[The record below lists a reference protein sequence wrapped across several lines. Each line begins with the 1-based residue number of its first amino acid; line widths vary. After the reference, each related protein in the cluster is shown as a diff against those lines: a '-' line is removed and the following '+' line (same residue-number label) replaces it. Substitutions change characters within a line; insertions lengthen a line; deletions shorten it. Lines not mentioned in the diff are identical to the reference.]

1 MLFTVPQNFEFVKN
15 FFQSLFDVARSSQ
28 KQQLFDFTTLRSTCQ
43 ELFSEVF
50 ELGSRSISGNLCR
63 LPHLVAAVKWFFIP
77 LSGAVLT
84 APTALLEYQTFPRLS
99 TPFLRFLL
107 FQTFPT
113 FLLYREV
120 EVISK
125 SKLYLKFI
133 IGSCFLHSEGP
144 QYKPHAA
151 IDCCTVSSL
160 FRRFPIHST
169 TNSNHASPDRCK
181 NIDNEIQIFFRLSS
195 VINVFSIPYT
205 PQKRDRQIHKF
216 IL

>member
-1 MLFTVPQNFEFVKN
+1 MLAALRNSSFFSLPHSGALVKN
-15 FFQSLFDVARSSQ
+15 FFQKFLNSPPDLSAATFVGYHILWLLSS
-28 KQQLFDFTTLRSTCQ
+28 
-43 ELFSEVF
+43 
-50 ELGSRSISGNLCR
+50 G
-63 LPHLVAAVKWFFIP
+63 FFIP

-125 SKLYLKFI
+125 SN
-133 IGSCFLHSEGP
+133 FLHSEGP

-169 TNSNHASPDRCK
+169 TNSNHASPDWCK

-205 PQKRDRQIHKF
+205 PQKRDRQIH
-216 IL
+216 IIM